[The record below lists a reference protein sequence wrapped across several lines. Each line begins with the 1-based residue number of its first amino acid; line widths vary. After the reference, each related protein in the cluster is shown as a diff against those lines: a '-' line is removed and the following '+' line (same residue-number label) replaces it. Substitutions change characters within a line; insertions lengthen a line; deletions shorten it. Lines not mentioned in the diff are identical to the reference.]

1 MHDSAHRPRFFSF
14 FRRFEITVLH
24 SHHRQNRGL
33 TQNENRCA
41 CIGFFVNPFSTRE
54 QKQPLHKNAKTRVP
68 SAQQTAHS
76 KIFQTENVV
85 HRHAEAL
92 GYGNEKF
99 HRGNAFARFPKGYR
113 VLRYGKQGPELFL
126 RQMIVRSDFFQS
138 RSYFGCIRHIYSL
151 RKKFVKYLTYEK
163 FSYKVKSRRIHTY
176 E

>member
-1 MHDSAHRPRFFSF
+1 MP
-14 FRRFEITVLH
+14 
-24 SHHRQNRGL
+24 
-33 TQNENRCA
+33 TQRL
-41 CIGFFVNPFSTRE
+41 
-54 QKQPLHKNAKTRVP
+54 PL
-68 SAQQTAHS
+68 S

-85 HRHAEAL
+85 HRDAEAL